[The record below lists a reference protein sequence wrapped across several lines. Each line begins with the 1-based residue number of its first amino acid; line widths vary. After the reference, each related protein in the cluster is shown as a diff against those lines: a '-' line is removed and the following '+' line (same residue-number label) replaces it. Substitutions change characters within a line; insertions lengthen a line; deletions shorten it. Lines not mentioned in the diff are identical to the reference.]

1 MKMTTLSHEA
11 PVLIEILNGF
21 SVCIFFSL
29 AIWLA
34 IKGTDYSVNTWTESV
49 LMGGNHIMMQQIAQT
64 NTTMR
69 NLCEKPLIV
78 QEKSDHINTR
88 LSLPLLLFSLD
99 NTVVRGS
106 VFCTVSPLTYNCK
119 TLLLMV
125 LILSFL
131 FQVWRFL
138 PVCTRLL
145 PTKSSFIGWGLL
157 DSQDKPLRNMPD
169 FSRWLEYTVTSPMQI
184 IVIAITV
191 YIRNVHHLSLLST
204 LQGALTLSG
213 WTVEVCISNL
223 QIAATNSG
231 KMSREFANT
240 LMKLAAVFLA
250 ATYAHYVIW
259 FSILDFYI
267 AHENNTR
274 NCDLGIKKIPE
285 IIQTI
290 VIVQCVL
297 FSMFGGIP
305 LLQIAVVLMAEPSK
319 TTFIWHFAAIAYSI
333 LSVVSKGLLAFMFV
347 KLLTD
352 GNCVDTDTGK
362 ACLY

>member
-1 MKMTTLSHEA
+1 MKKTTLRSEE
-11 PVLIEILNGF
+11 PILIEILNGV
-21 SVCIFFSL
+21 SVCVFLSL
-29 AIWLA
+29 AIWLSVEG
-34 IKGTDYSVNTWTESV
+34 KDYSVNTWTESV
-49 LMGGNHIMMQQIAQT
+49 LMGGNHIVMQQIVQT
-64 NTTMR
+64 NSTMR
-69 NLCEKPLIV
+69 NLCEKPLIM
-78 QEKSDHINTR
+78 QENFDHINTR
-88 LSLPLLLFSLD
+88 LSLPLLLFSLN

-106 VFCTVSPLTYNCK
+106 VFCTVSPTTYNCK

-131 FQVWRFL
+131 FQVWHLL

-145 PTKSSFIGWGLL
+145 PTKFSFIGCGLL
-157 DSQDKPLRNMPD
+157 NSQDKPLRNMPD

-191 YIRNVHHLSLLST
+191 YIRNAHHLSLLST

-231 KMSREFANT
+231 KMSRDFANT
-240 LMKLAAVFLA
+240 LLKLATIFLA
-250 ATYAHYVIW
+250 ATYAHNVIW

-297 FSMFGGIP
+297 FSMFGSIP
-305 LLQIAVVLMAEPSK
+305 LFQIAVVLIADPSK
-319 TTFIWHFAAIAYSI
+319 TTFIWDFANIAYSI

-347 KLLTD
+347 KMITD
-352 GNCVDTDTGK
+352 GNCVDTDAGK

>member
-1 MKMTTLSHEA
+1 
-11 PVLIEILNGF
+11 
-21 SVCIFFSL
+21 
-29 AIWLA
+29 
-34 IKGTDYSVNTWTESV
+34 
-49 LMGGNHIMMQQIAQT
+49 
-64 NTTMR
+64 
-69 NLCEKPLIV
+69 
-78 QEKSDHINTR
+78 
-88 LSLPLLLFSLD
+88 
-99 NTVVRGS
+99 
-106 VFCTVSPLTYNCK
+106 
-119 TLLLMV
+119 
-125 LILSFL
+125 
-131 FQVWRFL
+131 
-138 PVCTRLL
+138 
-145 PTKSSFIGWGLL
+145 
-157 DSQDKPLRNMPD
+157 MPD

-231 KMSREFANT
+231 KMSRDFANT
-240 LMKLAAVFLA
+240 LLKLATIFLA
-250 ATYAHYVIW
+250 ATYAHNVIW

-297 FSMFGGIP
+297 FSMFGSIP
-305 LLQIAVVLMAEPSK
+305 LFQIAVVLIADPSK
-319 TTFIWHFAAIAYSI
+319 TTFIWDFANIAYSI

-347 KLLTD
+347 KMITD
-352 GNCVDTDTGK
+352 GNCVDTDAGK